1 MCLFS
6 TEDSVPGIFEDE
18 AIWQLGDEVEARV
31 FHNKS
36 NWKIWQLEHDSD
48 DMR

>member
-31 FHNKS
+31 FHNKRVTGRFGS
-36 NWKIWQLEHDSD
+36 LNMTVMI
-48 DMR
+48 